1 MIIHNGL
8 VFGEEGA
15 FEKRDLYV
23 ERGRIVADASQV
35 SDGEVVDAEGLYV
48 LPGLVDV
55 HSHGAVGK
63 DFSDGD
69 PDGLREILRYEREHG
84 VTSYCPTGM
93 TLAKDELLR
102 VFDSARDVYEGAQR
116 VPYEGERGV
125 DCETQENDKLGW
137 AKEKHDESSQHGLR
151 SATIVGLNME
161 GPFLAAGKKGAHKE
175 AYIVPAQAD
184 FFGECNRRS
193 GGLIR
198 LVTLAPETEGALD
211 FIEAVKSETNVS
223 LGHSAA
229 DYETAMKGFRAGA
242 NHVTHL
248 YNAMLP
254 FSHREPGLIGAA
266 MEADCMVELIAD
278 GVHIHECVV
287 RATFRMFPGRVVLIS
302 DSMRA
307 TGMADGTYDLGGQE
321 VTVRGKVA
329 RLADGTI
336 AGSVT
341 NLYDCMRTAI
351 SFGVAPEEAIASAT
365 RNQAKSIGMYH
376 EIGSLAPGKR
386 ADVLLADREFRLV
399 KVF

>member
-1 MIIHNGL
+1 
-8 VFGEEGA
+8 VFGEDGE
-15 FEKRDLYV
+15 FVKRDLYV
-23 ERGRIVADASQV
+23 DGGRIVVDATRV
-35 SDGEVVDAEGLYV
+35 SDGEVVDAEGLYA

-102 VFDSARDVYEGAQR
+102 VFDSAKEVYEEAQ
-116 VPYEGERGV
+116 
-125 DCETQENDKLGW
+125 QEN
-137 AKEKHDESSQHGLR
+137 AS
-151 SATIVGLNME
+151 IVGLNME
-161 GPFLAAGKKGAHKE
+161 GPFLAAEKKGAHQE
-175 AYIVPAQAD
+175 AYIVPAQTD
-184 FFGECNRRS
+184 FFRECNRRS

-198 LVTLAPETEGALD
+198 LVTLAPETEGAFD
-211 FIEAVKSETNVS
+211 FIQAVKDETNVS

-229 DYETAMKGFRAGA
+229 GFETAQKGFRAGA

-266 MEADCMVELIAD
+266 MEAECMVELIAD
-278 GVHIHECVV
+278 GVHIHESVV
-287 RATFRMFPGRVVLIS
+287 RATFRMFPDRVVLIS

-351 SFGVAPEEAIASAT
+351 SFGVAPKEAIAAAT
-365 RNQAKSIGMYH
+365 QNPAKSIGMYH
-376 EIGSLAPGKR
+376 EIGSLTPGKK
-386 ADVLLADREFRLV
+386 ADVLLADKEFRLV

>member
-1 MIIHNGL
+1 MIIRNGL
-8 VFGEEGA
+8 VFGEDRV
-15 FEKRDLYV
+15 FVKRDLYV
-23 ERGRIVADASQV
+23 EKGWIVADASQV

-69 PDGLREILRYEREHG
+69 PEGLRDILRYEREHG

-93 TLAKDELLR
+93 TLAKEELLR
-102 VFDSARDVYEGAQR
+102 VFDSAREVDEDAHQ
-116 VPYEGERGV
+116 ER
-125 DCETQENDKLGW
+125 
-137 AKEKHDESSQHGLR
+137 AS
-151 SATIVGLNME
+151 IVGLNME
-161 GPFLAAGKKGAHKE
+161 GPFLAAGKKGAHQE
-175 AYIVPAQAD
+175 AFIVPAQAD
-184 FFGECNRRS
+184 FFEECNRRS

-198 LVTLAPETEGALD
+198 LVTLAPETEGALE
-211 FIEAVKSETNVS
+211 FIEAVKDVTNVS

-229 DYETAMKGFRAGA
+229 DYGTAMKGFQAGA

-287 RATFRMFPGRVVLIS
+287 RTTFRMFPNRVVLIS

-321 VTVRGKVA
+321 VTVNGKLA

-351 SFGVAPEEAIASAT
+351 SFGVAPEEAIAAAT
-365 RNQAKSIGMYH
+365 QNPAKSIGMYH
-376 EIGSLAPGKR
+376 EIGSLTPGKR
-386 ADVLLADREFRLV
+386 ADVLLVDGEFRLM
-399 KVF
+399 KVY

>member
-1 MIIHNGL
+1 MIIRNGL
-8 VFGEEGA
+8 VFGEDGA
-15 FEKRDLYV
+15 FVKRDLYV
-23 ERGRIVADASQV
+23 ERGRMVADASQV
-35 SDGEVVDAEGLYV
+35 SDGDVVDAQGLYV

-93 TLAKDELLR
+93 SLAKDELLR
-102 VFDSARDVYEGAQR
+102 VFDSAREVYDEVQLGIDG
-116 VPYEGERGV
+116 GE
-125 DCETQENDKLGW
+125 LGTGEERPQ
-137 AKEKHDESSQHGLR
+137 KGSG
-151 SATIVGLNME
+151 SASIVGLNME
-161 GPFLAAGKKGAHKE
+161 GPFLAAGKKGAHQE
-175 AYIVPAQAD
+175 AYIIPAQAD
-184 FFGECNRRS
+184 FFRECNRRS

-211 FIEAVKSETNVS
+211 FIQAVKDETNVS
-223 LGHSAA
+223 LGHTAA

-278 GVHIHECVV
+278 GVHIHESVV
-287 RATFRMFPGRVVLIS
+287 RATFRMFPNRVVLIS

-351 SFGVAPEEAIASAT
+351 SFGVAQEEAIAAAT
-365 RNQAKSIGMYH
+365 RNPAKSIGMYH
-376 EIGSLAPGKR
+376 EIGSLTPGKR

-399 KVF
+399 KVL

>member
-1 MIIHNGL
+1 MIIRNGL
-8 VFGEEGA
+8 VFGEDRV
-15 FEKRDLYV
+15 FVKRDLYV
-23 ERGRIVADASQV
+23 ERGRIVADVSQV

-55 HSHGAVGK
+55 HSHVAVGK

-69 PDGLREILRYEREHG
+69 PEGLREILRYEWEHG

-102 VFDSARDVYEGAQR
+102 VFDSAREVYENGKA
-116 VPYEGERGV
+116 VAADEMYG
-125 DCETQENDKLGW
+125 
-137 AKEKHDESSQHGLR
+137 ESSLDGLGR
-151 SATIVGLNME
+151 ASIVGLNME
-161 GPFLAAGKKGAHKE
+161 GPFLAAGKKGAHQE
-175 AYIVPAQAD
+175 AYIVPAQVD
-184 FFGECNRRS
+184 FFEECNRRS

-198 LVTLAPETEGALD
+198 LVTLAPETDGALD
-211 FIEAVKSETNVS
+211 FIEAVKNVTNVS

-229 DYETAMKGFRAGA
+229 DYEEAMKGFRAGA

-266 MEADCMVELIAD
+266 MEGDCMVELIAD

-287 RATFRMFPGRVVLIS
+287 RATFRMFPNRVVLIS

-307 TGMADGTYDLGGQE
+307 AGMADGTYDLGGQE
-321 VTVRGKVA
+321 VTVNGKVA
-329 RLADGTI
+329 RLVDGTI

-351 SFGVAPEEAIASAT
+351 SFGVAPEEAIAAAT
-365 RNQAKSIGMYH
+365 QNPAKSIGMYH
-376 EIGSLAPGKR
+376 EIGSLTPGKR
-386 ADVLLADREFRLV
+386 ADVLLVDKDFRLM
-399 KVF
+399 KVY